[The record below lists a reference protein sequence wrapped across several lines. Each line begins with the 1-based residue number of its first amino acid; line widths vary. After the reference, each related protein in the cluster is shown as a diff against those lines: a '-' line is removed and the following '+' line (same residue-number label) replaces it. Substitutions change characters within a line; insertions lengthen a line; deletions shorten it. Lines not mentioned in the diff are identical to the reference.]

1 MLTLNQVTFSY
12 PKGAPVLQDLDL
24 QVARGE
30 LLAVMGPSGCGKSTL
45 LLLLAG
51 LLRPTMGSIRSE
63 ARKTSFVFQEP
74 RLFPQCTVE
83 ENVAAVLSEP
93 PREGLIEELLAEV
106 GLADAKGLYPGELS
120 GGMRMRVSLARA
132 LAYGGDLFLL
142 DEPFA
147 ALDEARRDELA
158 DFLRDYCKKHGVT
171 AVLVSHDRE
180 ISERFADRILEMQ
193 SPRQ

>member
-1 MLTLNQVTFSY
+1 MLTLNQLSFSY
-12 PKGAPVLQDLDL
+12 TKEKPILRNLDL
-24 QVARGE
+24 KVKRGE

-45 LLLLAG
+45 MLLLAG
-51 LLRPTMGSIRSE
+51 LLRPTGGALHSE
-63 ARKTSFVFQEP
+63 AQKISFVFQEP

-83 ENVAAVLSEP
+83 QNVAAVLSEAP
-93 PREGLIEELLAEV
+93 KDGEIERILAAV
-106 GLADAKGLYPGELS
+106 GLSDAKALYPHELS
-120 GGMRMRVSLARA
+120 GGMRMRASLARA

-158 DFLRDYCKKHGVT
+158 DFLRAHFKERKIT

-180 ISERFADRILEMQ
+180 ISERFADRILEL
-193 SPRQ
+193 